1 MTNGETDMDRSSR
14 LGTCTLARWPLAV
27 AVALSVSAC
36 SAAQPSVGNA
46 SPAEPVVAASSSVI
60 PDVAARLQPSVVK
73 VITEQGNGS
82 GVVYTADGLIL
93 TNAHVV
99 RGSGTLQIAFADGQ
113 QVKAAVR
120 AVDDVTDLALVQAER
135 RDLPPARFQPETPR
149 VGSLSVVIGSPLG
162 YENTVTAGII
172 SGLHREITGS
182 ASEGGSLVDLI
193 QTDAAISPGNSG
205 GAVADGAGEV
215 IGISEAYLPPETGA
229 VSMGFA
235 IPAATVLEVAD
246 QLQRT
251 GRARHAFTGIRPAPI
266 TREIA
271 EQLKLGSTDGVI
283 VAALVPGGPAEQAGV
298 QPGDIVLAV
307 DGQPTRTPESFLA
320 VLRAHEPGDTIVTTL
335 RGPDGARRDVRVAVT
350 DRPPA

>member
-1 MTNGETDMDRSSR
+1 MDRLSR
-14 LGTCTLARWPLAV
+14 QGTRCLARWPLAV
-27 AVALSVSAC
+27 ALALSVSAC
-36 SAAQPSVGNA
+36 SAAGNA
-46 SPAEPVVAASSSVI
+46 SSPAEPVVATSSSLI
-60 PDVAARLQPSVVK
+60 PAVAARLQPSVVE
-73 VITEQGNGS
+73 VITDSGNGS

-99 RGSGTLQIAFADGQ
+99 RDSATLQVAFADGRR
-113 QVKAAVR
+113 VKATLR
-120 AVDDVTDLALVQAER
+120 AVDDVTDLALVQADR
-135 RDLPPARFQPETPR
+135 RDLPPARFQPEPPP

-182 ASEGGSLVDLI
+182 ASKGGSLVDLI

-205 GAVADGAGEV
+205 GAVANDAGEV
-215 IGISEAYLPPETGA
+215 VGISEAYLPPETGA

-235 IPAATVLEVAD
+235 IPAATVLDVAD

-271 EQLKLGSTDGVI
+271 DQLELGSTDGVI
-283 VAALVPGGPAEQAGV
+283 VAGLVPGGPAEQSGV
-298 QPGDIVLAV
+298 RPGDIVLAV

-320 VLRAHEPGDTIVTTL
+320 VLRPHEPGDTIVATV
-335 RGPDGARRDVRVAVT
+335 RGADGTRHDVRVSLT
-350 DRPPA
+350 DRPTVGDG

>member
-1 MTNGETDMDRSSR
+1 MNRLSR
-14 LGTCTLARWPLAV
+14 LGTRCPARWPLAV
-27 AVALSVSAC
+27 ALALSVSAC
-36 SAAQPSVGNA
+36 SSGGSAPE
-46 SPAEPVVAASSSVI
+46 PAEPVVATGSSVI
-60 PDVAARLQPSVVK
+60 PDAAARLQPSVVE
-73 VITEQGNGS
+73 VITDRGNGS

-99 RGSGTLQIAFADGQ
+99 RDSATLQVAFADGQ
-113 QVKAAVR
+113 RVKATVR

-135 RDLPPARFQPETPR
+135 RDLVPARFQPEPPA

-182 ASEGGSLVDLI
+182 ASKGGSLVDLI

-205 GAVADGAGEV
+205 GAVANGAGEV
-215 IGISEAYLPPETGA
+215 VGISEAYLPPETGA

-235 IPAATVLEVAD
+235 IPAATALDVAD

-251 GRARHAFTGIRPAPI
+251 GRVRHAFTGIRPAPI

-283 VAALVPGGPAEQAGV
+283 VSALVPGGPAEQAGV

-307 DGQPTRTPESFLA
+307 DGQPTRTPETFLA
-320 VLRAHEPGDTIVTTL
+320 VLRAHGPGDTIVAAV
-335 RGPDGARRDVRVAVT
+335 RGTDGALRDVRVTVT
-350 DRPPA
+350 DRPGVTDG

>member
-1 MTNGETDMDRSSR
+1 MDRLSR
-14 LGTCTLARWPLAV
+14 RETCRLARWPLAI

-36 SAAQPSVGNA
+36 SATPQPPAGTA
-46 SPAEPVVAASSSVI
+46 SSTDAAVAAGSSVI
-60 PDVAARLQPSVVK
+60 PDVVARLQPSVVK
-73 VITEQGNGS
+73 VVTDRGNGS

-99 RGSGTLQIAFADGQ
+99 RDSGTLQIAFADGQ
-113 QVKAAVR
+113 QVKATVR
-120 AVDDVTDLALVQAER
+120 AADDVTDLALVQAER
-135 RDLPPARFQPETPR
+135 RDLPPARFQPEPPR

-182 ASEGGSLVDLI
+182 ASKGGSLVDLI

-205 GAVADGAGEV
+205 GAVANGAGEV
-215 IGISEAYLPPETGA
+215 VGISEAYLPPETGA
-229 VSMGFA
+229 VSIGFA
-235 IPAATVLEVAD
+235 IPAATVLDVAD

-271 EQLKLGSTDGVI
+271 EQLTLGSTDGVI
-283 VAALVPGGPAEQAGV
+283 VASLVPGGPAEQAGV

-307 DGQPTRTPESFLA
+307 DGQPTRTPEGFLA
-320 VLRAHEPGDTIVTTL
+320 VLRAHEPGDTIVATL
-335 RGPDGARRDVRVAVT
+335 RGADGGRRDVRMAVT
-350 DRPPA
+350 DRPAT